1 MRRAAALAAAALLLL
16 ASLAARSAVL
26 RRGPAAQRLVPAAM
40 RSAGAGGAGAAGA
53 GERAALVELQEGAAR
68 VFRAPGGSLALSWT
82 EGMRQLASEADT
94 PLQRALLGV
103 LGGQSRAYFWELPP
117 ASARADPR
125 FEFVLTPA
133 VRPAHTRER
142 ANCACRWD
150 CARSNP
156 IRVHSLMFICR
167 ALCEAAA
174 EVLLPEG
181 KYGGLSAFKVVA
193 RVRFWAT
200 NVVCPARAQRVPWCL
215 ARG

>member
-1 MRRAAALAAAALLLL
+1 MIPLLYPT
-16 ASLAARSAVL
+16 S
-26 RRGPAAQRLVPAAM
+26 GPAPDASFSEVTATSDLLTWQGSTFALQARGQQVSLHGRAYRATE
-40 RSAGAGGAGAAGA
+40 SAITSTCTLLTI
-53 GERAALVELQEGAAR
+53 E
-68 VFRAPGGSLALSWT
+68 PGGSLALSWT

-103 LGGQSRAYFWELPP
+103 LGGQTRAYFWELPP

-193 RVRFWAT
+193 RVWFWAT

>member
-26 RRGPAAQRLVPAAM
+26 RRGPAAQRLLPAAM
-40 RSAGAGGAGAAGA
+40 RSAGAGAGGAGAAGV

-82 EGMRQLASEADT
+82 EGMSQLASEADT

-103 LGGQSRAYFWELPP
+103 LGGQTHAYFWELPP

-142 ANCACRWD
+142 ANCACWWD

-156 IRVHSLMFICR
+156 IRVHSLMFICL

-181 KYGGLSAFKVVA
+181 KYGGYSVFGFQS
-193 RVRFWAT
+193 R
-200 NVVCPARAQRVPWCL
+200 C
-215 ARG
+215 